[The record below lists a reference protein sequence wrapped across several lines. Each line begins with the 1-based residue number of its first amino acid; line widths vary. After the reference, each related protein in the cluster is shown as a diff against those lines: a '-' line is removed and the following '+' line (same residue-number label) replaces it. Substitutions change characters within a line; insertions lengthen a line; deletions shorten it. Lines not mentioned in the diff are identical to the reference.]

1 MGVLKWL
8 QKRHREPTDDGVC
21 PEKMIK
27 EAEQRR
33 REAYARWAVVNAV
46 AARVDDQ
53 GRRNHFGETVYET
66 YRRRHA

>member
-1 MGVLKWL
+1 MDVLKWL
-8 QKRHREPTDDGVC
+8 HRRHREPTEDGAC
-21 PEKMIK
+21 PDELIK

-33 REAYARWAVVNAV
+33 REAYARWATVNAI

-53 GRRNHFGETVYET
+53 GRRNHFGETVYES